1 MNVVLQEKVDI
12 KEDILFQLDKEL
24 LEILLK
30 DHSSNKNIIW
40 AIDDYKIYGNNFS
53 ANDYITVRS
62 ITGKNGN
69 IIKPRTEKSKEEQV
83 IRIRQKAEVF
93 TPSWICNAQN
103 NLIDNDWFDNEI
115 VFNKEIDKGWI
126 TNKKK
131 IKFPRNKTWQEYIE
145 LTRMEITCGEAPY
158 LTSRYDSTTGE
169 YIEPKDRI
177 GLLDRKL
184 RIISENV
191 AIEQLWIEWA
201 ITAVQNI
208 YGYDWQGD
216 NVLLAREN
224 ILYTV
229 LEFFEYKFNKI
240 LPTKKIKEF
249 AEIISWNI
257 WQMDGLKF
265 VIPNSCT
272 EEKTE
277 EKIQLTLFNIEPE
290 KKDKQLSINEVK
302 KWEKQCKGCKN
313 NEPLKHTGIYCNIM
327 DWKKNKKIR
336 FVDLIYG
343 VS

>member
-1 MNVVLQEKVDI
+1 MSVVLQEKVDI
-12 KEDILFQLDKEL
+12 KEDVLFQLDKEL

-53 ANDYITVRS
+53 ASDYITIES

-103 NLIDNDWFDNEI
+103 NLIDNDWFKSNT

-126 TNKKK
+126 TNNQKV
-131 IKFPRNKTWQEYIE
+131 KFPNGKTWQEYVK
-145 LTRMEITCGEAPY
+145 LVRMEITCGEAPY

-184 RIISENV
+184 RVISENIS
-191 AIEQLWIEWA
+191 IEQLWIEWA
-201 ITAVQNI
+201 IVAVQNI

-224 ILYTV
+224 VLYAV
-229 LEFFEYKFNKI
+229 LEYFEYKFNKT
-240 LPTKKIKEF
+240 LPTNIIKELS
-249 AEIISWNI
+249 EIVSWNI

-265 VIPNSCT
+265 VIPNSCVDEII
-272 EEKTE
+272 EEKT
-277 EKIQLTLFNIEPE
+277 QLSLFTIEP
-290 KKDKQLSINEVK
+290 DKQEVQLPINELK
-302 KWEKQCKGCKN
+302 KWDRQCKGCKN
-313 NEPLKHTGIYCNIM
+313 NNPLKHTGIYCYIM
-327 DWKKNKKIR
+327 DWLKNKKVR
-336 FVDLIYG
+336 FVDIVYG
-343 VS
+343 VK

>member
-1 MNVVLQEKVDI
+1 MSVVLQEKVDI
-12 KEDILFQLDKEL
+12 KEDVLFQLDKEL

-53 ANDYITVRS
+53 ASDYITIES

-103 NLIDNDWFDNEI
+103 NLIDNDWFKSNT

-126 TNKKK
+126 TNNQKV
-131 IKFPRNKTWQEYIE
+131 KFPNGKTWQEYVK
-145 LTRMEITCGEAPY
+145 LVRMEITCGEAPY

-184 RIISENV
+184 RVISENI

-201 ITAVQNI
+201 IVAVQNI

-224 ILYTV
+224 VLYAV
-229 LEFFEYKFNKI
+229 LEYFEYKFNKT
-240 LPTKKIKEF
+240 LPTNIIKELS
-249 AEIISWNI
+249 EIVSWNI

-265 VIPNSCT
+265 VIPNSCVDEII
-272 EEKTE
+272 EEKT
-277 EKIQLTLFNIEPE
+277 QLSLFTIEP
-290 KKDKQLSINEVK
+290 DKQEVQLPINELK
-302 KWEKQCKGCKN
+302 KWDRQCKGCKN
-313 NEPLKHTGIYCNIM
+313 NNPLKHTGIYCYIM
-327 DWKKNKKIR
+327 DWLKNKKVR
-336 FVDLIYG
+336 FVDIVYG
-343 VS
+343 VK

>member
-1 MNVVLQEKVDI
+1 MSVVLQEKVDI
-12 KEDILFQLDKEL
+12 KEDVLFQLDKEL

-53 ANDYITVRS
+53 ASDYITIES

-103 NLIDNDWFDNEI
+103 NLIDNDWFKSNT

-126 TNKKK
+126 TNNQKV
-131 IKFPRNKTWQEYIE
+131 KFPNGKTWQEYVK
-145 LTRMEITCGEAPY
+145 LVRMEITCGEAPY

-184 RIISENV
+184 RVISENIS
-191 AIEQLWIEWA
+191 IEQLWIEWA
-201 ITAVQNI
+201 IVAVQNI

-224 ILYTV
+224 VLYAV
-229 LEFFEYKFNKI
+229 LEYFEYKFNKT
-240 LPTKKIKEF
+240 LPTNIIKELS
-249 AEIISWNI
+249 EIISWNI

-265 VIPNSCT
+265 VIPNSCVDEII
-272 EEKTE
+272 EEKT
-277 EKIQLTLFNIEPE
+277 QLSLFAIEP
-290 KKDKQLSINEVK
+290 DKQEVQLPINELK
-302 KWEKQCKGCKN
+302 KWDRQCKGCKN
-313 NEPLKHTGIYCNIM
+313 NDPLKHTGIYCYIM
-327 DWKKNKKIR
+327 DWLKNKKVR
-336 FVDLIYG
+336 FVDIVYG
-343 VS
+343 VK